1 MHTSP
6 ALPAATAPQI
16 CFSGHGLMLL
26 ANDAQGQHIAAEIS
40 DQLREII
47 HQYFQRRLAPPLAVV
62 VNGWLNFRKIEATL
76 SPKHL
81 AQLTSRTN
89 LILELLI
96 CRQPE
101 RLASSLKQQDAEYLR
116 TELPSRISCQSKS
129 QANTLSKYYTT
140 FNLLMKYLEQQ
151 GYVDRAPQIKHNY
164 KRPPADV
171 TQPLSDV
178 DLQHLFEGPIYAD
191 HRDKNARWVAHAY
204 KFWITPISLYTGM
217 RLNEIC
223 QLEVRDIRKEDG
235 NWVIA
240 VNDDSPTKS
249 LKTENSRRELPVP
262 QALLDMGF
270 LEYVEQVKER
280 QNKAKRARLFPE
292 LNYSTMHRHS
302 REATRFFMGEGD
314 KQGYL
319 SSCCEL
325 DTRDN
330 FGFKS
335 LRRSF
340 AQKLRNQG
348 VAAEVIADL
357 LGHASDA
364 DLNTVRS
371 HYAGKSLT
379 EVRRDVVE
387 RHVRYDL
394 ELSHVHWSN
403 YEPLYLKHRTNKKR
417 GARKA

>member
-1 MHTSP
+1 MNS
-6 ALPAATAPQI
+6 
-16 CFSGHGLMLL
+16 
-26 ANDAQGQHIAAEIS
+26 
-40 DQLREII
+40 
-47 HQYFQRRLAPPLAVV
+47 
-62 VNGWLNFRKIEATL
+62 WLSFRKIEANL

-81 AQLTSRTN
+81 AQLESRTK
-89 LILELLI
+89 LILQILLK
-96 CRQPE
+96 RKPE
-101 RLASSLKQQDAEYLR
+101 RLASSVTQQDAEYLR
-116 TELPSRISCQSKS
+116 TELPGRVSCQSRS

-140 FNLLMKYLEQQ
+140 FNLLMMYIAKQR
-151 GYVDRAPQIKHNY
+151 YVDVAPRIEHHY
-164 KRPPADV
+164 KRPKTDV
-171 TQPLSDV
+171 TQPLSDA
-178 DLQHLFEGPIYAD
+178 DLQLLFNGPIYAD
-191 HRDKNARWVAHAY
+191 FQNGGNARWVAHAF
-204 KFWITPISLYTGM
+204 KFWITPISLFTGM

-223 QLEVRDIRKEDG
+223 QLEIRDIREKADG
-235 NWVIA
+235 WIIS

-249 LKTENSRRELPVP
+249 LKTENSRRELPIP
-262 QALLDMGF
+262 QALLAMGF
-270 LEYVEQVKER
+270 LEYVAQVNER

-314 KQGYL
+314 KPGYL
-319 SSCCEL
+319 LQCCEL
-325 DTRDN
+325 DTEDN

-387 RHVRYDL
+387 RYVRYDVNL
-394 ELSHVHWSN
+394 AQVHWSN
-403 YEPLYLKHRTNKKR
+403 YEQLYLKHRTNRKR